1 MESLFVVFSCDLC
14 IERGGEHRN
23 GYARFFVGHI
33 YSDNSRV
40 LVLARHACT
49 STEGPN
55 RTRCLAAVWIVFF
68 HRHAQFPHIHT
79 IDVLRDDVG
88 LETRFGARTAA
99 AVAGIIGPDA
109 LSHIPLS
116 PRDVCAH
123 GRRARSAMAAIFK
136 KATAGT
142 GSYFSAVSAD
152 LRLLLRVSSS
162 RRGPQLRGGVVSVF
176 DTRRNVV
183 ASLWRIQRPKR
194 ERVCSFR

>member
-1 MESLFVVFSCDLC
+1 MESLFVVFSGDLC
-14 IERGGEHRN
+14 IERAGEHRD

-40 LVLARHACT
+40 LVLATHACT

-88 LETRFGARTAA
+88 VETRFGARSAA
-99 AVAGIIGPDA
+99 AVACIIGPDT
-109 LSHIPLS
+109 LSHISVP
-116 PRDVCAH
+116 PRDIWAH

-142 GSYFSAVSAD
+142 GSCFGAVSAD
-152 LRLLLRVSSS
+152 PRLLLRISSS
-162 RRGPQLRGGVVSVF
+162 RRGSELRGDVVSVF
-176 DTRRNVV
+176 NTRRNVV
-183 ASLWRIQRPKR
+183 ASVWRLQR
-194 ERVCSFR
+194 S